1 MGNAGKKHGR
11 LMFDFT
17 GLFQFFVV
25 LGLAF
30 FQPSAPTT
38 NSL

>member
-1 MGNAGKKHGR
+1 MDTKKNFHVGNLKEGKAVKKHGG

-25 LGLAF
+25 LG
-30 FQPSAPTT
+30 
-38 NSL
+38 